1 MEGVAGEI
9 DLGSQSRR
17 TESLTITKQAS
28 GSLVDERDY
37 NKVPGVNP
45 VQAQLRFTPEQVYNN
60 IMTCIRFLRQQF
72 VRNYYCRTV

>member
-28 GSLVDERDY
+28 GSLTDENDY
-37 NKVPGVNP
+37 NKLPEVNP
-45 VQAQLRFTPEQVYNN
+45 VQPKLRFTPEQVKSL
-60 IMTCIRFLRQQF
+60 IVTEHM
-72 VRNYYCRTV
+72 

>member
-28 GSLVDERDY
+28 GSLVDEKDY
-37 NKVPGVNP
+37 NKLPGVNA

-60 IMTCIRFLRQQF
+60 IMTCIRFLHQQF
-72 VRNYYCRTV
+72 VRNCYYQAV

>member
-28 GSLVDERDY
+28 GSLVDEKDY
-37 NKVPGVNP
+37 NEVAEINL
-45 VQAQLRFTPEQVYNN
+45 VQAQLRFTPEQVDDN
-60 IMTCIRFLRQQF
+60 IMTYIYLLHQHC
-72 VRNYYCRTV
+72 Y